1 MIESLLVLVVLVV
14 VAYLI
19 VKNYHPALSLII
31 GALVLLACAWMLG
44 HPIYPAGEGTGFGLF
59 DIFLKFK
66 DTIIAQVSS
75 AGIVIMILFG
85 YSGYMNAIG
94 ANQMAVNFLVKPLMK
109 IKRKSLFVPVVF
121 LIGNLMSLVVPSAS
135 SLAIILM
142 SILYP
147 MLASMGISS
156 LTAAGV
162 IAMTATIMPTP
173 LGADNVIAANTL
185 GYDVL
190 NYVVWNAK
198 ISLPSLLIIAVAQ
211 YFWQKYCDKKEGEAA
226 YVSLNEEGLSKQ
238 KEFDVPKFYAILPIL
253 PLLLIVGVGIARMF
267 IKGIT
272 MDIFVLTFI
281 SFFIAVLVE
290 TLRLKSF
297 KKVQDTAVEMFKGM
311 GQGFSQVVMLVVG
324 GSLFTSAIQTLGII
338 DSIMASVEASSS
350 AGIVTTLI
358 FSGATTLF
366 GILSG
371 GGLAMFY
378 AVIELIPGIAEKA
391 GIDGILISLPMQM
404 IANLTRTISP
414 VAAVVMIVASTVGVS
429 PIRILKRTSVPTI
442 IGIISVIVL
451 SILLLPY

>member
-173 LGADNVIAANTL
+173 LGVDNVIAANTL

-253 PLLLIVGVGIARMF
+253 PLLLIVGVGIAGMF
-267 IKGIT
+267 VKGIT

>member
-75 AGIVIMILFG
+75 AGIIIMILFG

-253 PLLLIVGVGIARMF
+253 PLLLIVGVGIAGMF

-451 SILLLPY
+451 SILLLTY

>member
-135 SLAIILM
+135 SLAIVLM

-253 PLLLIVGVGIARMF
+253 PLLLIVGVGIAGMF

>member
-75 AGIVIMILFG
+75 VGIVIMILFG

-253 PLLLIVGVGIARMF
+253 PLLLIVGVGIAGMF

>member
-253 PLLLIVGVGIARMF
+253 PLLLIVGVGIAGMF

-324 GSLFTSAIQTLGII
+324 GSLFTSAIQTLGLI

-442 IGIISVIVL
+442 IGIIRVIVL

>member
-75 AGIVIMILFG
+75 AGSVILILFG

-253 PLLLIVGVGIARMF
+253 PLLLIVGVGIAGMF

>member
-253 PLLLIVGVGIARMF
+253 PLLLIVGVGIAGMF
-267 IKGIT
+267 VKGIT

-324 GSLFTSAIQTLGII
+324 GSLFTSEIQTLGII